1 MFFDSGLLFFHSGTT
16 YAFTAGEFVSLATVT
31 ATTGSSVINL
41 GAARDL
47 GIGSGEAVP
56 KVACIIGTAITSSS
70 AGLRINM
77 QFQGSTDSTNWT
89 TYVESGALAT
99 SAFTASSIVFPI
111 DVPQRPAGAA
121 LPTYYR
127 LNAVL
132 TGTTVESI
140 SSGTILAGIV
150 IDRDAD
156 NAGKNY
162 GSGFTV
168 I

>member
-1 MFFDSGLLFFHSGTT
+1 MFFDTGLLFFHTGTA
-16 YAFTAGEFVSLATVT
+16 YAFTAGEYVSLASVT
-31 ATTGSSVINL
+31 ASTGSSVINL

-47 GIGSGEAVP
+47 GNGSGEAVP
-56 KVACIIGTAITSSS
+56 KVACLIGTAITSSS
-70 AGLRINM
+70 AGMRLNL

-99 SAFTASSIVFPI
+99 SSFSASSIVFPV
-111 DVPQRPAGAA
+111 DVPERPAGAA

-127 LNAVL
+127 LNIAM

-150 IDRDAD
+150 IDRGSA
-156 NAGKNY
+156 APGANY
-162 GSGFTV
+162 ASGFSV
-168 I
+168 V

>member
-1 MFFDSGLLFFHSGTT
+1 MILDANLVFWGTAP
-16 YAFTAGEFVSLATVT
+16 YASASNYVSLATLTVST
-31 ATTGSSVINL
+31 SSQVINL

-47 GIGSGEAVP
+47 GDGSGQAVP
-56 KVACIIGTAITSSS
+56 KVLVQIGTAITSSS
-70 AGLRINM
+70 SGLRINM

-99 SAFTASSIVFPI
+99 SAYTASSIVFPI

-127 LNAVL
+127 LNAAF
-132 TGTTVESI
+132 TGTTNESV
-140 SSGTILAGIV
+140 SSGTILAGIL
-150 IDRDAD
+150 IDRPAD
-156 NAGKNY
+156 SAGAQY
-162 GSGFTV
+162 ASGFTV